1 MAFGVEADVAH
12 SVMQVGTNSE
22 GDVWSSYIDK
32 SACATLFTV
41 IGQNCIRRCQAVHT
55 SVVCC
60 EDSI

>member
-32 SACATLFTV
+32 SACATMFPV
-41 IGQNCIRRCQAVHT
+41 
-55 SVVCC
+55 
-60 EDSI
+60 